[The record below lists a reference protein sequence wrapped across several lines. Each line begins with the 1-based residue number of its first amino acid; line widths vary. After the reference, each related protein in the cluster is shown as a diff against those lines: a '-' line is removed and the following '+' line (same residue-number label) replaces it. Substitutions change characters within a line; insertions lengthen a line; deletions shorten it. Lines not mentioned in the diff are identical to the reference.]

1 MCYSFIQEREDTI
14 ISTTY
19 PYVVRG
25 ENFAIIAA
33 NAVKG
38 LKKSA
43 GRTNQKGICIF
54 NGGFTKPFAIRHC

>member
-19 PYVVRG
+19 AYVVRG

-38 LKKSA
+38 LKKICRADKS
-43 GRTNQKGICIF
+43 KGYLYF
-54 NGGFTKPFAIRHC
+54 